1 MTRVAP
7 LWVLSVLGMHGR
19 QGPRA
24 TLPTWLVILL
34 NTEELEVEKERKA
47 LGKVVWIA
55 ERGGVSS
62 FAYLIG

>member
-1 MTRVAP
+1 MTRVAR

-24 TLPTWLVILL
+24 TLPTWLVSL

-55 ERGGVSS
+55 ERDGISS